1 MNKSRPVFESFDAF
15 VRFINEAEA
24 ETMDFDTFLSS
35 NSSFFDAD
43 AKLAFD
49 AMKIA
54 ATRAPLSIGADGAA
68 LKTNAGL
75 KLGKMNGAIKQLIAD
90 NKETSEKRYALR
102 MTGKTTTEVKKFVY
116 PALINGKVVL
126 TSKVEPFSS
135 SLKPLVA
142 SLEAKARADLN
153 DLLTSVNLNN
163 LTYSD
168 EYPAPNQNGYK
179 KGWQPNRDQNLRK
192 VINDYA
198 EDSGAMEQLIIS
210 SIDSGIDF
218 GNNSGAYPGSQ
229 APIISALDFKMKD
242 AGNMDDEKAY
252 RTFVLYGVGN
262 IVQGAGDVIPA
273 TLVKKDFTITTVPGK
288 SEPYQVP
295 IDGGDAMFEQGST
308 TINTKNKVAIDK
320 MLTAALAPLAGKPES
335 IVITGGASYEPDGQG
350 PINKKL
356 VVGRAKAVKTYLET
370 LYPEL
375 KGLITVNDKDFSK
388 IQAKNEPKEYEKFR
402 KVYLDIT
409 GVLQGAS
416 YEKKEDI
423 EYLVNG
429 EIKADTVEIIQY
441 AISLEFYKKKV

>member
-15 VRFINEAEA
+15 VRFINEAEDA
-24 ETMDFDTFLSS
+24 PMTFDEFLAS

-43 AKLAFD
+43 AKLGFD

-54 ATRAPLSIGADGAA
+54 ATRAPLAIGTDGAELKKKVGTNLGA
-68 LKTNAGL
+68 LNA
-75 KLGKMNGAIKQLIAD
+75 NIKELIAG
-90 NKETSEKRYALR
+90 NKETMEKRYNLR
-102 MTGKTTTEVKKFVY
+102 LTGKTTTEVKSFVY

-126 TSKVEPFSS
+126 TSDVDSGVSAVLTPLYAN
-135 SLKPLVA
+135 LKAEKL
-142 SLEAKARADLN
+142 ADLN
-153 DLLTSVNLNN
+153 DLLTGVNLRNTEAYYAN
-163 LTYSD
+163 
-168 EYPAPNQNGYK
+168 EYPDPKKSGYVNG
-179 KGWQPNRDQNLRK
+179 WWPVEDQK
-192 VINDYA
+192 VYA
-198 EDSGAMEQLIIS
+198 RHSGAYQQLIIS

-218 GNNSGAYPGSQ
+218 GENGDTVPGV
-229 APIISALDFKMKD
+229 PILAALDFKTKN
-242 AGNMDDEKAY
+242 GSKVDDEKIY
-252 RTFVLYGVGN
+252 KTYVLYGVGN

-273 TLVKKDFTITTVPGK
+273 TLVKKDFTTTTVTGK

-295 IDGGDAMFEQGST
+295 IDGGDAMFEQGSDK
-308 TINTKNKVAIDK
+308 INTKNKVAIDK

-356 VVGRAKAVKTYLET
+356 VVDRANAVKTYLET

-388 IQAKNEPKEYEKFR
+388 IQAKDEPKEYEKFR

-416 YEKKEDI
+416 YTEKKDI
-423 EYLVNG
+423 EYLVDV

-441 AISLEFYKKKV
+441 AITLEFYTKKG